1 MMKMKTGVTERVKA
15 SDRIAVVIGPNAEV
29 SVICGLDK
37 RTTESLARREYARL
51 HAGPGGT
58 PGLDK

>member
-1 MMKMKTGVTERVKA
+1 MKAMAAGCRRA
-15 SDRIAVVIGPNAEV
+15 SDRIAIVIGPKAEV
-29 SVICGLDK
+29 SVIRGLDK

>member
-1 MMKMKTGVTERVKA
+1 MERGKA
-15 SDRIAVVIGPNAEV
+15 SDRIAIVIGPDAEA
-29 SVICGLDK
+29 SVIYGLDK

>member
-1 MMKMKTGVTERVKA
+1 MKASITKRGEI
-15 SDRIAVVIGPNAEV
+15 SDRIAVVIGPEAEV
-29 SVICGLDK
+29 SVICRLDK
-37 RTTESLARREYARL
+37 RTTVSLARREYARL

>member
-1 MMKMKTGVTERVKA
+1 MKASTAKRGKI
-15 SDRIAVVIGPNAEV
+15 SDRIAVVIGPDAEV

>member
-1 MMKMKTGVTERVKA
+1 MMKMKASTAKRGKI
-15 SDRIAVVIGPNAEV
+15 SDRIAVVIGPDAEV

>member
-1 MMKMKTGVTERVKA
+1 MRTMAAKRGKI
-15 SDRIAVVIGPNAEV
+15 SDRIAVVIGPEAEV
-29 SVICGLDK
+29 SVICELDK

>member
-1 MMKMKTGVTERVKA
+1 MKASTTKRGKI
-15 SDRIAVVIGPNAEV
+15 SDRIAVVIGPEAEV
-29 SVICGLDK
+29 SVTCGLDK
-37 RTTESLARREYARL
+37 RTTESLARSEYARL

>member
-1 MMKMKTGVTERVKA
+1 MRTMAAKRGKV
-15 SDRIAVVIGPNAEV
+15 SDRIAVVIGPEAEV

>member
-1 MMKMKTGVTERVKA
+1 MKASTAKRGKI
-15 SDRIAVVIGPNAEV
+15 SDRIAVVIRPDAEV

-37 RTTESLARREYARL
+37 RTTESLARREYDRL

>member
-1 MMKMKTGVTERVKA
+1 MKAMAAGRRRA
-15 SDRIAVVIGPNAEV
+15 SDRIAIVIGPKAEV

>member
-1 MMKMKTGVTERVKA
+1 MKMKASTTKRGKI

>member
-1 MMKMKTGVTERVKA
+1 MKASTTERGEI
-15 SDRIAVVIGPNAEV
+15 SDRIAVIIGPDAEV

>member
-1 MMKMKTGVTERVKA
+1 MKASTAKRGKI
-15 SDRIAVVIGPNAEV
+15 SDRIAVVIGPEAEV
-29 SVICGLDK
+29 SVICGLNK

>member
-1 MMKMKTGVTERVKA
+1 MKASTTKRGKV
-15 SDRIAVVIGPNAEV
+15 SDRIAVVIGPEAEV

>member
-1 MMKMKTGVTERVKA
+1 MKAMVAERGKR
-15 SDRIAVVIGPNAEV
+15 SDRIAVVIVPKAEV

>member
-1 MMKMKTGVTERVKA
+1 MRTMAAKRGKV
-15 SDRIAVVIGPNAEV
+15 SDRIAVVIEPEAEV

>member
-1 MMKMKTGVTERVKA
+1 MKTGAATRGRA

-29 SVICGLDK
+29 SVIVGLGK
-37 RTTESLARREYARL
+37 RATEHLARREYARL
-51 HAGPGGT
+51 HSRPGGT

>member
-1 MMKMKTGVTERVKA
+1 MKASTTERGEI
-15 SDRIAVVIGPNAEV
+15 SDRIAVVIGPEAEV
-29 SVICGLDK
+29 SVICGLNK

>member
-1 MMKMKTGVTERVKA
+1 MMKMKASTTERGEI
-15 SDRIAVVIGPNAEV
+15 SDRIAVIIGPDAEV

>member
-1 MMKMKTGVTERVKA
+1 MKASTTKRGKI
-15 SDRIAVVIGPNAEV
+15 SDRIAVVIGPEAEV

-37 RTTESLARREYARL
+37 RTTESLASARREYARL

>member
-1 MMKMKTGVTERVKA
+1 MKASTTKRGKI
-15 SDRIAVVIGPNAEV
+15 SDRIAVVIGPEAEV

>member
-1 MMKMKTGVTERVKA
+1 MKASTTERGEI
-15 SDRIAVVIGPNAEV
+15 SDRIAVVIGPDAEV
-29 SVICGLDK
+29 SVICELDK